1 MRFRGSL
8 RKCIEALPSLYRDRG
23 FQMLSIICAPRGK
36 YYFILN
42 EEELL
47 DYNMREKSNE
57 MRLVFRGTERE
68 LQTFSRYT
76 QTDLFT
82 GANKDEHETDHTSRK
97 Q

>member
-8 RKCIEALPSLYRDRG
+8 RKCIEVLPTLYRDKG
-23 FQMLSIICAPRGK
+23 LPMLSIICAPRGK
-36 YYFILN
+36 YYFVLT

-47 DYNMREKSNE
+47 DYNTRDKSNE

-76 QTDLFT
+76 QTDLFQGT
-82 GANKDEHETDHTSRK
+82 DADEHKTNHTGG

>member
-1 MRFRGSL
+1 MRYRGSL
-8 RKCIEALPSLYRDRG
+8 RKCIENISRFYTLTGESM
-23 FQMLSIICAPRGK
+23 FSIICAPRGK
-36 YYFILN
+36 YYFILS

-47 DYNMREKSNE
+47 DYNNREKSNE

-82 GANKDEHETDHTSRK
+82 GGLPDEH
-97 Q
+97 